1 MRDGVRKSI
10 VDVKSRSSYRILLGE
25 AEARCRRRRADEEVQ
40 AGVRT
45 LNRRIIISNNDNP
58 LETDDG
64 AVS

>member
-10 VDVKSRSSYRILLGE
+10 VDVKSRSSYRILLVE
-25 AEARCRRRRADEEVQ
+25 AEARSRRRRTDEEVQ
-40 AGVRT
+40 ARVRT